1 MIIQIMDYKFLD
13 YADITEDLKM
23 RLSDLAFND
32 EVAFLRLCQNYAD
45 GNIKDLKKCS
55 DLVRLAAA
63 LKASEFTYEKNV
75 EKGIPKEVFID
86 TISDIGIWCKEN
98 DNKGLKNYAWI
109 KNHVSFELFK
119 LGRLQFQIYRCKNAF
134 LNYSK
139 LPFNFG
145 DNVIYVHIP
154 ACGKLNIEKCKS
166 SLEYAVKFFE
176 QYFPD
181 LNWDYFFC
189 ESWLLYDKNAEF
201 MDKNSNI
208 IRFSELFD
216 LNYSVINEKQTFERV
231 FRVNNVPVLK
241 SQIKALP
248 EKTTLQ
254 KKAKEYKLKNG
265 LFGIGVGTIKKQT
278 VFPSANL

>member
-1 MIIQIMDYKFLD
+1 MDYKFLN

-23 RLSDLAFND
+23 RLSDLAIND
-32 EVAFLRLCQNYAD
+32 EVAFLRSCQNYAD
-45 GNIKDLKKCS
+45 GNIKDLKKYN
-55 DLVRLAAA
+55 DIMRLAAA
-63 LKASEFTYEKNV
+63 LKASEFTYEKYV
-75 EKGIPKEVFID
+75 EKGIPKEVFYD
-86 TISDIGIWCKEN
+86 TISDIGVWCK
-98 DNKGLKNYAWI
+98 DNGNIGLKNFAWI

-119 LGRLQFQIYRCKNAF
+119 LGRLQFQIYKCQNA
-134 LNYSK
+134 LLKYSK
-139 LPFNFG
+139 LPFSFG
-145 DNVIYVHIP
+145 DSVIYVHIP
-154 ACGKLNIEKCKS
+154 ACGKLNIDECKS

-189 ESWLLYDKNAEF
+189 ESWLLYDKNKEF

-216 LNYSVINEKQTFERV
+216 LNYSVIDEKQTFERV
-231 FRVNNVPVLK
+231 FKVNKVPVFK

-254 KKAKEYKLKNG
+254 KNAKEYKLKNG
-265 LFGIGVGTIKKQT
+265 HFGIGVGTIKKQT
-278 VFPSANL
+278 VFPSANLKSKF